1 MRTLAELGE
10 EYADY
15 GVMVDSIE
23 YAADSERS
31 HTIHIFLGTVKQVI
45 NEKYGFA
52 HVAECDKVEHL
63 IFLDETLEE
72 L

>member
-1 MRTLAELGE
+1 MQTLAELGE

-15 GVMVDSIE
+15 GVMIDSIE
-23 YAADSERS
+23 YAADSDRS
-31 HTIHIFLGTVKQVI
+31 YTTSIFLGTVKQVI
-45 NEKYGFA
+45 NEEYGFA

-63 IFLDETLEE
+63 IFLDEALEE